1 MNEGNQIEII
11 IECALV
17 GAAILGAQKV
27 EFALYGIAAHLNLQ
41 DNRVNTLDP
50 EKFLRGDIKNIKLT
64 LGTLVKIVGD
74 ELLLSTEELDQ
85 FVDERNL
92 IAHNYWRL
100 TKAKIREGR
109 KLDNPEEFLIQFV
122 AKCDYWE
129 KVLSG
134 LIALMKQKAAEN
146 ENRESELNLS
156 EKESSNLKYYMK
168 AAENHLVKRMKS
180 RSRLRLNNHNLI
192 LANFIVRS

>member
-1 MNEGNQIEII
+1 MNEDNQIEII

-41 DNRVNTLDP
+41 DKRVNKLDP
-50 EKFLRGDIKNIKLT
+50 EKFLRGDIKNIKMT
-64 LGTLVKIVGD
+64 LGTLVKFVGD
-74 ELLLSTEELDQ
+74 KLLLSTDELDQ

-100 TKAKIREGR
+100 TKAKIRDGR
-109 KLDNPEEFLIQFV
+109 KLDNPEEFLIQFA

-146 ENRESELNLS
+146 ENRESELKLS

-168 AAENHLVKRMKS
+168 AAENHLAKRM
-180 RSRLRLNNHNLI
+180 NH
-192 LANFIVRS
+192 APDCD